1 MVQLRLKE
9 ILQSKGLKQT
19 DLARDLGVTAVT
31 VNSWTTGR
39 RLPTL
44 ETLDRIATLLQVPI
58 TELFALPSIPAYTT
72 TITTINQ

>member
-9 ILQSKGLKQT
+9 ILRDKGVRQSE
-19 DLARDLGVTAVT
+19 LARQLGVTAVT

-44 ETLDRIATLLQVPI
+44 ETLDRIATLLSLPI
-58 TELFALPSIPAYTT
+58 TDFFAVQFHSTPYTT
-72 TITTINQ
+72 TITTIS